1 MATALN
7 SNIKDCIRRFLVNE
21 WANNWKGV
29 CTSTYLAIFLKWS
42 GYVFQFA
49 YVFRTSRQKLS
60 TVDGSCIPWTVNW
73 RVSHAFPPH
82 LVRVKINFDEAQKL
96 TWKEI
101 KYVYGSKTMI
111 TSNHISEFLKMQLES
126 KSRNIHT

>member
-1 MATALN
+1 M
-7 SNIKDCIRRFLVNE
+7 FL
-21 WANNWKGV
+21 
-29 CTSTYLAIFLKWS
+29 
-42 GYVFQFA
+42 FA
-49 YVFRTSRQKLS
+49 YVFRTSRRKLS
-60 TVDGSCIPWTVNW
+60 TVDGSCIPWTVNL
-73 RVSHAFPPH
+73 RVSHTSPPH
-82 LVRVKINFDEAQKL
+82 LVKVKINFDETQKL